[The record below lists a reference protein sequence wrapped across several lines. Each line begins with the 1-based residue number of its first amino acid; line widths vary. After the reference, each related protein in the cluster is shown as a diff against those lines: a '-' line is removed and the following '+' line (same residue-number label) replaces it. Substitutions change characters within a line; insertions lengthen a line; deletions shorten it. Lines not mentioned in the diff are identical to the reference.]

1 MVHTIIVHL
10 YARADASSIASLK
23 AKLVEASRVYVRDKE
38 TISWLVMQDHK
49 DPRAFTIVERYE
61 QASSLRYHVENPY
74 YKAFNPA
81 VQPWLEKP
89 MDLRRYEEMDTSGED
104 AVVPKI

>member
-23 AKLVEASRVYVRDKE
+23 AKLVEASRVYVRDTE
-38 TISWLVMQDHK
+38 TLSWLVMQDHK

-61 QASSLRYHVENPY
+61 QASVCQPFPRPGPAQPMHDFSLS
-74 YKAFNPA
+74 
-81 VQPWLEKP
+81 LL
-89 MDLRRYEEMDTSGED
+89 MD
-104 AVVPKI
+104 